1 MKKYVMPF
9 LYTIGILL
17 IGTLITSTLYYFN
30 ILSDKIYSIFL
41 YLISI
46 IGILIGSIK
55 FSKLLNKKGF
65 INGTIYFLI
74 LFILMIVISL
84 IIFKSKIST
93 KSIIY
98 YFILLIFSIL
108 GGIIGKNTKK
118 ENDVI

>member
-30 ILSDKIYSIFL
+30 ILSDKMYSIFL

-46 IGILIGSIK
+46 IGILMGSIK

>member
-1 MKKYVMPF
+1 MPF

>member
-108 GGIIGKNTKK
+108 GGIIRNNTKK

>member
-30 ILSDKIYSIFL
+30 ILSDKMYSIFL

>member
-30 ILSDKIYSIFL
+30 ILSDKMYSIFL

-46 IGILIGSIK
+46 IGILMGSIK

-65 INGTIYFLI
+65 INGTIYFLA